1 MIKYS
6 VHLIA
11 AQPALT
17 IPFSFPAQQL
27 LPNTITGTNSEW
39 MKLQIS
45 VKTDTTMNVGNMVE
59 AWYAG
64 LPFWGVS
71 LPTTVS

>member
-17 IPFSFPAQQL
+17 IPFFFPAQQQL
-27 LPNTITGTNSEW
+27 LDTITGTNSEW

-71 LPTTVS
+71 LPITVS

>member
-17 IPFSFPAQQL
+17 IPFSFPALQQSQ
-27 LPNTITGTNSEW
+27 NMITGNSSEW
-39 MKLQIS
+39 MDLQPV

-59 AWYAG
+59 ARYAG
-64 LPFWGVS
+64 LPFWGVT
-71 LPTTVS
+71 LPITVS